1 MATESG
7 KGGPSKGT
15 GKSGD
20 NPAGSVP
27 ATPETAAT
35 PILPTPAET
44 DKQQTSPPSR
54 PPAAASDD
62 DKAPVTRGEIR
73 SLLDVLSGLTAQLQQ
88 NQAKAAPPPA
98 AGGKR
103 TVKVPAGPDR
113 TPRSPT
119 GIERAAMKAAQAKA
133 GGPKAEAGD
142 DPGDEPTP
150 ASMPEG
156 GEGGG
161 DTPVPQQFIGSYYAA
176 DVICGKEGS
185 VVIGAT
191 ELPEITMWSF
201 NPTITTQ
208 SYASNKTNGF
218 KRKVCG
224 SKDATGSL
232 EGKWDRTDPITD
244 HFTEGSTVTLLL
256 HLDTTRK
263 ITVPAL
269 ITGMTIEVNIDDNE
283 IEGWTADF
291 EADGEWTYAIA

>member
-103 TVKVPAGPDR
+103 TVKVPA
-113 TPRSPT
+113 
-119 GIERAAMKAAQAKA
+119 
-133 GGPKAEAGD
+133 GPKAEAGD